1 MVDVFLQLSIPLL
14 CGLLYKFLPG
24 ALPAAEVRRVIGSIV
39 LNVFIPL
46 LTFGVLS
53 EVRIGEHLWTVPA
66 VSISTVVVGLVMSW
80 LVYAKLLRRFIPEPT
95 IGAMIL
101 AGTWCNAMYMGLPI
115 THAVVGGD
123 AAHIPIEYDYLGMT
137 PLLFSIGSM
146 ICIRFGTT
154 KDSVSLVNA
163 MRQVAKL
170 PPMIAIIIA
179 IAINLIDVPIAP
191 WIHESCLAAGKIV
204 PQLMLFS
211 IGLTLRLPVRK
222 NVPIIVPAV
231 AIRTILVP
239 LIMVSGTAWLIDDPV
254 VEKAAM
260 LETSMPTMMLTMVF
274 AERYGLDTEA
284 LAQAILA
291 STIVSFFTLPMMM
304 AVLAIVLGQ

>member
-1 MVDVFLQLSIPLL
+1 
-14 CGLLYKFLPG
+14 
-24 ALPAAEVRRVIGSIV
+24 
-39 LNVFIPL
+39 
-46 LTFGVLS
+46 
-53 EVRIGEHLWTVPA
+53 
-66 VSISTVVVGLVMSW
+66 
-80 LVYAKLLRRFIPEPT
+80 
-95 IGAMIL
+95 
-101 AGTWCNAMYMGLPI
+101 
-115 THAVVGGD
+115 
-123 AAHIPIEYDYLGMT
+123 
-137 PLLFSIGSM
+137 
-146 ICIRFGTT
+146 
-154 KDSVSLVNA
+154 
-163 MRQVAKL
+163 
-170 PPMIAIIIA
+170 
-179 IAINLIDVPIAP
+179 
-191 WIHESCLAAGKIV
+191 
-204 PQLMLFS
+204 MLFS